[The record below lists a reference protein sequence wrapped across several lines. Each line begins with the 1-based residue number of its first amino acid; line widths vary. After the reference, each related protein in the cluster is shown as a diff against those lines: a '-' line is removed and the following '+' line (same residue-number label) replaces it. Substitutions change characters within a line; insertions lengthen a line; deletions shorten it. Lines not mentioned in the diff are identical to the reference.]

1 MSGDGTIKIFAGSAS
16 KEFAAQM
23 CDYLGSPMGKCT
35 THIFSE
41 GNTFVRIDESIRDKD
56 VYFVQ
61 TLGLD
66 PNNEFTELLSSWTH
80 SSVPAQTVLPP
91 LSPISAM
98 PRAIRRTSPEFQYA
112 AGCARSA

>member
-41 GNTFVRIDESIRDKD
+41 GNTFVRIDESIRDKETMNLRSC
-56 VYFVQ
+56 F
-61 TLGLD
+61 
-66 PNNEFTELLSSWTH
+66 SSWTH

>member
-66 PNNEFTELLSSWTH
+66 PNNEFTELLFFLD
-80 SSVPAQTVLPP
+80 SVFDGLQVL
-91 LSPISAM
+91 LQFGRCIDNL
-98 PRAIRRTSPEFQYA
+98 RQVCCDFFR
-112 AGCARSA
+112 

>member
-61 TLGLD
+61 TLGLSSIF
-66 PNNEFTELLSSWTH
+66 FTPFS
-80 SSVPAQTVLPP
+80 
-91 LSPISAM
+91 
-98 PRAIRRTSPEFQYA
+98 
-112 AGCARSA
+112 RSTTWDRNA